1 MSSSLVAP
9 SAVAILST
17 SLLCGLSGTAASQT
31 TPSSPLPSVTVTA
44 PEQRARPPQRQ
55 ERAANTGTARRRGL
69 AARTTA
75 QTAGGTPQGA
85 TMVKLARLEREAS
98 SCNDGCET
106 SFKRGKDPWVGCSE
120 SAGYN
125 SVFSATCKDTLT
137 HRDYAQCV
145 ETKMFLGWDRNRSWW
160 YCNGMLAGG
169 KFRVTAEN
177 RNR

>member
-1 MSSSLVAP
+1 MMPTRTERLVGGTVFAPGRHLGPDLGERVMRMSASLVAP

-55 ERAANTGTARRRGL
+55 ERAANTGTASRRGL

-85 TMVKLARLEREAS
+85 TMVKLARLE
-98 SCNDGCET
+98 
-106 SFKRGKDPWVGCSE
+106 
-120 SAGYN
+120 
-125 SVFSATCKDTLT
+125 
-137 HRDYAQCV
+137 
-145 ETKMFLGWDRNRSWW
+145 
-160 YCNGMLAGG
+160 
-169 KFRVTAEN
+169 
-177 RNR
+177 